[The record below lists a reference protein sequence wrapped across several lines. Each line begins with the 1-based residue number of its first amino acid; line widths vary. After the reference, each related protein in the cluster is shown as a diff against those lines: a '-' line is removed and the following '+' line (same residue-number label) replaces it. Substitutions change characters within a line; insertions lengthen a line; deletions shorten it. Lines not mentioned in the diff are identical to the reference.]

1 MDQINEYIKSIV
13 GKLKEDEK
21 LKTDL
26 EDEFRDHLNLMKK
39 SLQQEGLS
47 EDEAAAEAIRQF
59 GDSRQLSRHLA
70 KNIKGFRS
78 IFNAIGGIVIS
89 ILLYVGGTRIP
100 VPFIAS
106 WGQVEISRL
115 FVYGFLILGAL
126 LLFIPVGYFLPIIF
140 KTGKV
145 VNVAAASL
153 VLGLAWGIQTGGM
166 YADIMVTSSIG
177 GILGGGLG
185 FFLLKLVNRLRT
197 KLNRFAS
204 A

>member
-1 MDQINEYIKSIV
+1 MDRINEYIKSIV
-13 GKLKEDEK
+13 GKLEEDEK

-47 EDEAAAEAIRQF
+47 EEEATAEAIRQF
-59 GDSRQLSRHLA
+59 GDGRQLSRQLA

-78 IFNAIGGIVIS
+78 IFNAIAGIVMS

-100 VPFIAS
+100 VPFIGR
-106 WGQVEISRL
+106 WGQAENSWL
-115 FVYGFLILGAL
+115 FVHGFLILGAL
-126 LLFIPVGYFLPIIF
+126 LLFIPVGYFLPIFF

-145 VNVAAASL
+145 LNIAAVSL
-153 VLGLAWGIQTGGM
+153 VLGLAWGIQIGGM

-177 GILGGGLG
+177 GVLGGSLGL
-185 FFLLKLVNRLRT
+185 FLLKLINRLRA
-197 KLNRFAS
+197 KLNRLA
-204 A
+204 AA

>member
-1 MDQINEYIKSIV
+1 MYRINEYIKSIV
-13 GKLKEDEK
+13 GKLEEDEK

-47 EDEAAAEAIRQF
+47 EEDATAEAIRQF
-59 GDSRQLSRHLA
+59 GDSRQLSKHLA

-78 IFNAIGGIVIS
+78 IFNAIGGIVMS
-89 ILLYVGGTRIP
+89 ILLYVGGTKIP
-100 VPFIAS
+100 VPFIGS
-106 WGQVEISRL
+106 WGQAENSWLIVH
-115 FVYGFLILGAL
+115 GFLILGAL
-126 LLFIPVGYFLPIIF
+126 LLFIPVGYFLPIFF

-145 VNVAAASL
+145 LNIAAVSL

-177 GILGGGLG
+177 SVLGGSLG
-185 FFLLKLVNRLRT
+185 FFLLKLVNRLRV
-197 KLNRFAS
+197 KLNRLAS